1 MKLPRNETMR
11 VQQSRGMED
20 HDIVIVPVADAEQVR
35 HDGVA
40 CATEH
45 ERLFDGFHRDLR
57 ILQKKRR
64 Q

>member
-1 MKLPRNETMR
+1 
-11 VQQSRGMED
+11 MED

-35 HDGVA
+35 HDRVA